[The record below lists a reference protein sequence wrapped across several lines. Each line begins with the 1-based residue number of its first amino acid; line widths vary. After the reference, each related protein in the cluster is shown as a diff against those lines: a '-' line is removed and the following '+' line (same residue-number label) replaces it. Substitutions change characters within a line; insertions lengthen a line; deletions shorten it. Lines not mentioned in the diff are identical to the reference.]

1 MPEELHVVT
10 ADLTRATL
18 VLCVWLGGMLLL
30 TGGGLAWALRT
41 VLTERRSLGEHEQTE
56 VPPIALKVSWSPETE
71 TPGEALQTEISQ
83 SASRIQGEPER

>member
-1 MPEELHVVT
+1 MPEELPVVS

-30 TGGGLAWALRT
+30 TGGGLAWAFRT

-71 TPGEALQTEISQ
+71 SPGEALQMEMSQ
-83 SASRIQGEPER
+83 AATRPQGEPER